1 MRSGPDTD
9 VDVDPTGS
17 VATITNEVPA
27 KKMSIAF
34 VFPGQGSQAPHMG
47 LDWARSSDAAGDL
60 YDWASTCL
68 GWDLTKTLEN
78 ASPDELRQTYIAQ
91 PAIFSVS
98 VAALRALQRA
108 GIQPAFVAGHSL
120 GELSALVAAGAL
132 SFEAGL
138 TLVARRAE
146 AMQRAADARPGSMS
160 SVLGLSVEGVEMAV
174 AAARGRDVL
183 AVANDNAPG
192 NVVVSGE
199 WSALERLP
207 AAARELGAKRVVA
220 LNVGGAFHSPL
231 MAPAASIFRSFLAA
245 APLRDPVIPVISNA
259 TAEPV
264 TSAEDLRELL
274 ARQLT
279 SPVRWSES
287 VRRLA
292 DLGVDTFIEVGPGTV
307 LSGLIKRSVDGVRVL
322 SAGDVNGVAA
332 ASGALRERA
341 EGGPGDGDDQG
352 EVVVLPERFAVSPSH
367 GRFYPVA
374 LSRFT
379 DEGPYVEPGDLLG
392 EVRNGAASIPVRS
405 PFRGQV
411 MAHLAW
417 EGELVTPGQ
426 ILLSLRPF

>member
-1 MRSGPDTD
+1 
-9 VDVDPTGS
+9 
-17 VATITNEVPA
+17 
-27 KKMSIAF
+27 
-34 VFPGQGSQAPHMG
+34 MG
-47 LDWARSSDAAGDL
+47 LDWASSSESSGDL
-60 YDWASTCL
+60 YGWASTCL
-68 GWDLTKTLEN
+68 GWDLTKMLES

-91 PAIFSVS
+91 PAIFAVS
-98 VAALRALQRA
+98 VAALRALRNA
-108 GIQPAFVAGHSL
+108 GIRPAFVAGHSL
-120 GELSALVAAGAL
+120 GELSALVAARAL

-146 AMQRAADARPGSMS
+146 AMQRAADDRPGSMS

-174 AAARGRDVL
+174 AAARDGDVL
-183 AVANDNAPG
+183 AIANDNAPG

-199 WSALERLP
+199 WPALERLP
-207 AAARELGAKRVVA
+207 SAAKELGAKRVVP
-220 LNVGGAFHSPL
+220 LSVGGAFHSPL
-231 MAPAASIFRSFLAA
+231 MAPAADIFRSSLSA
-245 APLRDPVIPVISNA
+245 APLRDPAIPVVSNA

-279 SPVRWSES
+279 GPVRWTES

-307 LSGLIKRSVDGVRVL
+307 LSGLIKRTVQGIRVL
-322 SAGDVNGVAA
+322 SAGDAKGVAEVVE
-332 ASGALRERA
+332 ALRER
-341 EGGPGDGDDQG
+341 GDGTSGDGADQG

-367 GRFYPVA
+367 GRFYPAA

-379 DEGPYVEPGDLLG
+379 DDGPYVEPGDVLG

-405 PFRGQV
+405 AFRGQV

>member
-1 MRSGPDTD
+1 
-9 VDVDPTGS
+9 
-17 VATITNEVPA
+17 
-27 KKMSIAF
+27 
-34 VFPGQGSQAPHMG
+34 MG
-47 LDWARSSDAAGDL
+47 LDWAGSPETASDL
-60 YDWASTCL
+60 YGWASTCL
-68 GWDLTKTLEN
+68 GWDLTKTLET
-78 ASPDELRQTYIAQ
+78 ASADELRQTYIAQ

-98 VAALRALQRA
+98 VAALRALQEA
-108 GIQPAFVAGHSL
+108 GIQPAFAAGHSL
-120 GELSALVAAGAL
+120 GELSALVAAQAL

-174 AAARGRDVL
+174 AAARDGDVL
-183 AVANDNAPG
+183 AIANDNAPG
-192 NVVVSGE
+192 NVVVSGA
-199 WSALERLP
+199 WAALERLP
-207 AAARELGAKRVVA
+207 AAAKELGARRVVP
-220 LNVGGAFHSPL
+220 LSVGGAFHSPL
-231 MAPAASIFRSFLAA
+231 MAPAADTFRTFLSA
-245 APLRDPVIPVISNA
+245 APLRDPAIPVISNA

-279 SPVRWSES
+279 GPVRWTES
-287 VRRLA
+287 VRRMA

-307 LSGLIKRSVDGVRVL
+307 LSGLIKRTVDGVRVL
-322 SAGDVNGVAA
+322 SAGDAKGVAA
-332 ASGALRERA
+332 VVEALRER
-341 EGGPGDGDDQG
+341 GDGPLGDGDDQG
-352 EVVVLPERFAVSPSH
+352 EGVVFPERFAVSPSH
-367 GRFYPVA
+367 GRFYPAA

-405 PFRGQV
+405 AFRGQV